1 MWNFVS
7 VESNFDLIRRKN
19 FFIYWFISSFVW
31 MCFHFTLVFFFW
43 LQLGSVLLVGIF
55 LGIWNAVSFVVDS
68 PVWVLQKYFKAK
80 NLFIVSAV
88 FMLITSLIFLYFI
101 YTTDT
106 SSSLSWDIFST
117 EMLKKLLSSLLNILL
132 LLASVIFYWIIKE
145 LSDVTSLSYIMN
157 NADPS
162 EYSELLS
169 KNGIFSWLGALTWL
183 VFSWFVLLFSP
194 LIAIII
200 LSILVFLF
208 IIFIVIYFDNSNQT
222 INIDISQIKKLKFI
236 SPKETLESVKQYTV
250 TQIQKAD
257 FGKITQWV
265 KFIFIKPLEIK
276 KEVNWKD
283 IYRTTKEDIKSF
295 INILFKPPYSH
306 KLMMLSF
313 IIIFFGFWDTF
324 VITFLIKFLDKI
336 IDNSGDNIL
345 VQTKLMTGYV
355 FIAILAVPAYWLQ
368 LKFISLSKK
377 IWNFLVIFTWILLS
391 WISIFLFGFSEGF
404 WIVLMLWIIN
414 SIWYAAAMP
423 LAQWDFSEEY
433 NNVYATKN
441 NLSEIDSNASSSPL
455 KMILNLANV
464 IWLLLGW
471 LLVFVLW
478 FNATFVIFWLFLM
491 TLFGFWIVNKIKW
504 KL

>member
-1 MWNFVS
+1 MSNFVS
-7 VESNFDLIRRKN
+7 LESNFDLIRRKN

-55 LGIWNAVSFVVDS
+55 LWFWNFVSFLVDS
-68 PVWVLQKYFKAK
+68 PVWVLQKYFSAK
-80 NLFIVSAV
+80 KLFVMSAI
-88 FMLITSLIFLYFI
+88 FMLVVSVIFLYFI
-101 YTTDT
+101 HTATTLD
-106 SSSLSWDIFST
+106 SISWDFFST
-117 EMLKKLLSSLLNILL
+117 EMLKKLLGSIMNLSLLLI
-132 LLASVIFYWIIKE
+132 SVILYWIIKE

-162 EYSELLS
+162 EYAELLS
-169 KNGIFSWLGALTWL
+169 KNGIFSWIWSLTWL
-183 VFSWFVLLFSP
+183 VISWFILLFNSF
-194 LIAIII
+194 IAVSVLVIIV
-200 LSILVFLF
+200 VFF
-208 IIFIVIYFDNSNQT
+208 IAFIVIYFDNSKQT

-250 TQIQKAD
+250 TQIQKTD
-257 FGKITQWV
+257 FAKLTQWV
-265 KFIFIKPLEIK
+265 KYIFLKPLEIR
-276 KEVNWKD
+276 KEINWKD
-283 IYRTTKEDIKSF
+283 IYHITKLDIKSF

-306 KLMMLSF
+306 KLIMLSS
-313 IIIFFGFWDTF
+313 IIIFFWFWDTF

-336 IDNSGDNIL
+336 LNNSDNIL
-345 VQTKLMTGYV
+345 VQTKLMTWYV
-355 FIAILAVPAYWLQ
+355 FIAILAIPAYWLQ

-377 IWNFLVIFTWILLS
+377 IWNFLIIFFWVILS
-391 WISIFLFGFSEGF
+391 WISIFLFWFSSGF
-404 WIVLMLWIIN
+404 WVILFLWIIN

-433 NNVYATKN
+433 NNVYAVKN

-478 FNATFVIFWLFLM
+478 FNATFVIFWIFLM
-491 TLFGFWIVNKIKW
+491 VLFWFGIVNKNKW